1 MTSSKRKPSN
11 TVKRRKRP
19 KSVLRAWWTKL
30 RRSIRQLQREGRD
43 HMEVKGIL
51 SERVVVTVKAD
62 GHRHKVMQI
71 VFAKDGSFFV
81 TVPYFKHTRGL
92 LAEVTVEGPP
102 GAQTVMNL
110 ADKGKVASRLVKYSH
125 HTDGEAHFSQDGK
138 VKTVVRR
145 QSVPLAEQQ
154 GHIFTVIF
162 QGLRGFEGVSAAKET
177 AMSAKRAT
185 LTFAIKD
192 RFPKAVRIIGR
203 WYWIEDLP
211 IEPRPPVIGP
221 QLQAVDPDGL
231 VYNAVIVGNP
241 HDKKHVLVL
250 TCIPQHSISPARDL
264 MMFMGG
270 FDPSSRITKSKHPTR
285 FLAFLYPADDYEELK
300 RRLGSIDYAPPTPAL
315 RLKAEAD

>member
-1 MTSSKRKPSN
+1 MNSTRPNPSN
-11 TVKRRKRP
+11 GTKRREPPIKI
-19 KSVLRAWWTKL
+19 LRAWWTKL
-30 RRSIRQLQREGRD
+30 RRFIRQLQRQGRH

-51 SERVVVTVKAD
+51 SERVVVTVTAD
-62 GHRHKVMQI
+62 GHRHKIMQI

-81 TVPYFKHTRGL
+81 TFPYFKHTEGL

-110 ADKGKVASRLVKYSH
+110 AEKGKVASHLVKYSH

-138 VKTVVRR
+138 VKTEIRR
-145 QSVPLAEQQ
+145 QSVPLTEQQ

-162 QGLRGFEGVSAAKET
+162 QGLRAFESVSAAKET
-177 AMSAKRAT
+177 AMSAKRTT
-185 LTFAIKD
+185 LTLAIKD
-192 RFPKAVRIIGR
+192 RFPKAVRIVGR

-221 QLQAVDPDGL
+221 QLQAVDPDGNE
-231 VYNAVIVGNP
+231 YKAIIIGSP

-250 TCIPQHSISPARDL
+250 TCIPQHSVSPVHDL

-270 FDPSSRITKSKHPTR
+270 FDPSSRITNSKRPTSY
-285 FLAFLYPADDYEELK
+285 LSFLYPADDYEELK
-300 RRLGSIDYAPPTPAL
+300 QRLGSIDYAPVGQKLHPNASI
-315 RLKAEAD
+315 D

>member
-1 MTSSKRKPSN
+1 MNSTRPNPSN
-11 TVKRRKRP
+11 RTKRRKRP
-19 KSVLRAWWTKL
+19 IKILRAWWTKL
-30 RRSIRQLQREGRD
+30 RRFIRQLQRQGRH

-51 SERVVVTVKAD
+51 SERVVVTVTAD
-62 GHRHKVMQI
+62 GHRHKIMQI

-81 TVPYFKHTRGL
+81 TFPYFKHTEGL

-110 ADKGKVASRLVKYSH
+110 ADKGKVASHLVKYSH

-138 VKTVVRR
+138 VKTAIRR
-145 QSVPLAEQQ
+145 QSVPLSEQQ

-162 QGLRGFEGVSAAKET
+162 QGLRAFESVSAEKET
-177 AMSAKRAT
+177 AMSAKRTT
-185 LTFAIKD
+185 LTFAITD
-192 RFPKAVRIIGR
+192 RFPKAVRIVGR

-221 QLQAVDPDGL
+221 QVQAVDPDGNG
-231 VYNAVIVGNP
+231 YKAVIIGSP

-250 TCIPQHSISPARDL
+250 SCIPQRPVSPVHDL

-270 FDPSSRITKSKHPTR
+270 FDPSSTITNSKRPTSY
-285 FLAFLYPADDYEELK
+285 LAFLYPADDYEELK
-300 RRLGSIDYAPPTPAL
+300 QRLGSIDYAPPAQTLHPNAPI
-315 RLKAEAD
+315 D